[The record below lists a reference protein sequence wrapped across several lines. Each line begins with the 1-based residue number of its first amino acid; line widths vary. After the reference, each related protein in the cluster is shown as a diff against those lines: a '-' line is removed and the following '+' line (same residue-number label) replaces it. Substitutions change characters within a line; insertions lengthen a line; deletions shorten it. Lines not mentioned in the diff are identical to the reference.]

1 LTVRLHQGVWY
12 VNLVFSVVLLPP
24 QQLLCTDLGCHC
36 DGYALI
42 FSLFI
47 SLIFVFF
54 LKVIAGIDMA
64 VNLIDI
70 NAARSYVFLSNL
82 LLA

>member
-1 LTVRLHQGVWY
+1 LW
-12 VNLVFSVVLLPP
+12 
-24 QQLLCTDLGCHC
+24 
-36 DGYALI
+36 
-42 FSLFI
+42 
-47 SLIFVFF
+47 FF

>member
-1 LTVRLHQGVWY
+1 
-12 VNLVFSVVLLPP
+12 
-24 QQLLCTDLGCHC
+24 
-36 DGYALI
+36 LI